1 MTVAKRILVIED
13 EIILQDVYKL
23 VLTSGG
29 YSVHVANNGIEGL
42 KKLKSVQPD
51 LILLDIFM
59 PLMDGREFLRNL
71 DLSQYPDTKII
82 VYTNLSD
89 KQTQTEMRE
98 LGAHDCI
105 VKSSMTPSDLLAVVA
120 KHLGK
125 DSGKNDAAKRQTN
138 R

>member
-29 YSVHVANNGIEGL
+29 YAVHVASNGIEGL

-59 PLMDGREFLRNL
+59 PLMDGKEFLRNV
-71 DLSQYPDTKII
+71 DLSEYPDTKII

-89 KQTQTEMRE
+89 KQTQIEMRQ
-98 LGAHDCI
+98 LGAHDFI

-120 KHLGK
+120 RHIGT
-125 DSGKNDAAKRQTN
+125 STSSSPKRRTN
-138 R
+138 Q